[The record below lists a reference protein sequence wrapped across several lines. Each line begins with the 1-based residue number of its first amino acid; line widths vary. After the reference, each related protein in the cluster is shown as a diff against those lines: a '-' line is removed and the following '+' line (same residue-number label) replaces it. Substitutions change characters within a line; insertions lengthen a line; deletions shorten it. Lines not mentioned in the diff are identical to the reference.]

1 MQNSSRAGSAE
12 VLVSLDSRVY
22 MKKIVSTQGLLYGH
36 VDEVNMSTAIH
47 ERVDP
52 KLEYCYNQYSRNGDV
67 HLDSK
72 FSYDL
77 FDGQVTSILLSYTID
92 NPTQQRLEDFRDT
105 CNSFYEVYGFMI
117 DNSTPCVYFKA
128 VDLYDMATL
137 IHALDYLMVSL
148 ESVMCAVDASL
159 TEEDAIY
166 SPSGTHLLQLPDIPH
181 YRIKEGTLFICP
193 FATKH
198 CKRLRE
204 LEVPAGLVCPNEVLS
219 EYRFPLNVK
228 VWDTHYDG
236 TPVEEEEDDD
246 DDMPIFDKQ
255 DVGYSKDGK
264 ILTGCKFTFNE
275 TRYEVPDGVEE
286 IDDCAFLSCRHYLE
300 LSVPRSVRVIG
311 DSIFGNGGQIVIRD

>member
-1 MQNSSRAGSAE
+1 
-12 VLVSLDSRVY
+12 

-36 VDEVNMSTAIH
+36 VDEDNTSTAIH

-67 HLDSK
+67 HIDSK

-77 FDGQVTSILLSYTID
+77 FDGQVTSILLSYTIN

-137 IHALDYLMVSL
+137 IHALDYQTVSL
-148 ESVMCAVDASL
+148 ESVMCAV
-159 TEEDAIY
+159 
-166 SPSGTHLLQLPDIPH
+166 IPH

-204 LEVPAGLVCPNEVLS
+204 LEVPAGLVCPDEVLS

-264 ILTGCKFTFNE
+264 ILTGCKFSFNE
-275 TRYEVPDGVEE
+275 TRYDVPHGVEE
-286 IDDCAFLSCRHYLE
+286 IDDCAFLSCRHFLE

>member
-1 MQNSSRAGSAE
+1 
-12 VLVSLDSRVY
+12 
-22 MKKIVSTQGLLYGH
+22 
-36 VDEVNMSTAIH
+36 
-47 ERVDP
+47 
-52 KLEYCYNQYSRNGDV
+52 
-67 HLDSK
+67 
-72 FSYDL
+72 
-77 FDGQVTSILLSYTID
+77 
-92 NPTQQRLEDFRDT
+92 
-105 CNSFYEVYGFMI
+105 
-117 DNSTPCVYFKA
+117 
-128 VDLYDMATL
+128 
-137 IHALDYLMVSL
+137 
-148 ESVMCAVDASL
+148 MCAVDASL
-159 TEEDAIY
+159 TKEDAIY

-228 VWDTHYDG
+228 VWETHYDG

-246 DDMPIFDKQ
+246 DDDDDMPIFDDQ

-264 ILTGCKFTFNE
+264 KLTGCKFTFNE